1 MQTPEL
7 LRGQRAIVTG
17 AARGIGQAIATV
29 LAEAGTAVLIA
40 DVQAELAAQTAA
52 ALRARG
58 LHVAA
63 TTVDVADEA
72 SVQAMIATALRDL
85 GGLDVL
91 VNNVG
96 IYPTTSIEAMTVA
109 EWDRVLAVNLRSVY
123 LCSRAAMPSLVAQ
136 GSGAIVNVASVDA
149 FQPKPSKIHYAA
161 SKSAI
166 VSLTRSFA
174 DELGRAG
181 VRVNCVAPG
190 LIDTPALRRERGDTW
205 FAAQQASIPL
215 GRAGAPR
222 DVANVVLFLAS
233 PLASFVTGEVVQVN
247 GGALMV

>member
-58 LHVAA
+58 LH
-63 TTVDVADEA
+63 VADEA

-166 VSLTRSFA
+166 VSLTR
-174 DELGRAG
+174 
-181 VRVNCVAPG
+181 
-190 LIDTPALRRERGDTW
+190 
-205 FAAQQASIPL
+205 
-215 GRAGAPR
+215 
-222 DVANVVLFLAS
+222 
-233 PLASFVTGEVVQVN
+233 
-247 GGALMV
+247 